1 MVLDRTGIEKMKE
14 IRHGGFSPTKKNNSS
29 FTQLSIRFLF
39 INLFFHLRWRRMPR
53 LARIYSKVTSVVRG
67 EHGGNLFLRIRI
79 IFRPFFFY
87 YYYITLFLSKSKK
100 LWKLNLLYIVLE
112 GDFVF
117 SFFLLCV
124 PLRVREG

>member
-1 MVLDRTGIEKMKE
+1 
-14 IRHGGFSPTKKNNSS
+14 
-29 FTQLSIRFLF
+29 
-39 INLFFHLRWRRMPR
+39 MPR

-79 IFRPFFFY
+79 IFLPFFFY
-87 YYYITLFLSKSKK
+87 YYYFIFVGESKK
-100 LWKLNLLYIVLE
+100 LWKLNLLYIMLE

-117 SFFLLCV
+117 FFYI